1 MLKYE
6 VQSNTRRGFRPI
18 RFEHAWACEESCDTR
33 MVNAWLTTV
42 EEGDMLGLKKKINTL
57 IRNLG
62 VKEME
67 LLNHKIMKGVKLIL
81 FGCFVINK

>member
-1 MLKYE
+1 MCHQNGECLADN
-6 VQSNTRRGFRPI
+6 SGGRG
-18 RFEHAWACEESCDTR
+18 HAW
-33 MVNAWLTTV
+33 V
-42 EEGDMLGLKKKINTL
+42 EEKINTL

-81 FGCFVINK
+81 FGCFIINK